1 MSKKRN
7 ELERKLSLLNE
18 DAARMF
24 IEIDD
29 VVEAQTG
36 ESMLGKTKPFL
47 IRILEETQDSTIP
60 GAFSAVLNQRLS
72 GKTRTAIE

>member
-1 MSKKRN
+1 MKRR
-7 ELERKLSLLNE
+7 EKEKQLTLLNE

-29 VVEAQTG
+29 AIEAQTG

-47 IRILEETQDSTIP
+47 ISVLEETQDSTIP
-60 GAFSAVLNQRLS
+60 GAFSAVLNQRLT
-72 GKTRTAIE
+72 GKTRTAIEK